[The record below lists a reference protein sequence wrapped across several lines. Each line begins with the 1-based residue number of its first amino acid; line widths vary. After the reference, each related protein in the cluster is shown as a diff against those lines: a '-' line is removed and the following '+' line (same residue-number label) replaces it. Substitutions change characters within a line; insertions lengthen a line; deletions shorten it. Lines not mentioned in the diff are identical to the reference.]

1 MVRTRSPVQIR
12 LAAPFM
18 RDIEIFSRFSAFLF
32 PCVRTPVSGNKTGNA
47 GRKRR
52 YAAGTRPKILRLFFV
67 LAVYVRCFDR
77 IVARAR
83 PSGMAQ
89 VRRRR
94 RGAGEPILYSSVLAY
109 NVVLSFVKLIPCFA
123 DLPRVLKGGEKVL
136 SAKSSASKRLPKATR
151 PRRFII
157 RSPKAGTGKSR
168 EDESGGGGI

>member
-1 MVRTRSPVQIR
+1 MFISEN
-12 LAAPFM
+12 
-18 RDIEIFSRFSAFLF
+18 EI
-32 PCVRTPVSGNKTGNA
+32 GNA

-52 YAAGTRPKILRLFFV
+52 YAAGTRPEILRLFFV

-109 NVVLSFVKLIPCFA
+109 NVVLSFVKLIPLFCRSSPRPQRRGKGPLRQNRRLQRDFRRRPA
-123 DLPRVLKGGEKVL
+123 RDDL
-136 SAKSSASKRLPKATR
+136 SSD
-151 PRRFII
+151 RRE
-157 RSPKAGTGKSR
+157 RGRENPR